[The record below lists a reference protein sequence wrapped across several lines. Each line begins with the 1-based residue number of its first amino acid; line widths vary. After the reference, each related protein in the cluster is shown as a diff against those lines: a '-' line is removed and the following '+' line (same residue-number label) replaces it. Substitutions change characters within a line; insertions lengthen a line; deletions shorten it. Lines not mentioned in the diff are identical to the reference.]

1 MKEVKSVAEASK
13 HEYNFDMLIITV
25 ALKKRGIKP
34 LEQMRDVVTTTE
46 NSKPVVTDL
55 KNRKQKC

>member
-1 MKEVKSVAEASK
+1 MKEVESVAEASK
-13 HEYNFDMLIITV
+13 HEYNFDMLTV